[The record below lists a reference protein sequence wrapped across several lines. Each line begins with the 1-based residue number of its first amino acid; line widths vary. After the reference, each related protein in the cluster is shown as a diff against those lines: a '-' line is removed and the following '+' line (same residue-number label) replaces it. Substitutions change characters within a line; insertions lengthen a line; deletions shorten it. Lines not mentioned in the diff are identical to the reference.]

1 MESVKTGKT
10 NKVGKNTEMAHTK
23 TNKET
28 HFKQVSAIT
37 NRIRSIGGIFTKIA
51 KKVRELVKKHP
62 KKSSAALVVL
72 TPVAC
77 KRAKELDDKVQDKS
91 KQAEKE
97 NKINWWK
104 YSGLTIATSLLLAA
118 CSAGDI
124 DKQIELEQEKQ
135 KTEQEKKEAENAR
148 DRANKSEIELEQE
161 RQKTNKSGIELA
173 NSQIKAEQ
181 ERQKTEQEKQKANK
195 SEIELEQQKQKTI
208 NTQRDL
214 IKEQKDFIK
223 ETEQNCQEKHGQ
235 LFIKRA
241 RIKTGITTGIAIEI
255 EAECKTPKPTKTNQ
269 TPIQPKH
276 LPNSKHPHSQRG
288 SKAQELIAYLLF
300 EQKDFIIETEQKC
313 QEKHNQFFIKKAGI
327 KGGAIEVEA
336 ECKTPKPT
344 KTNQT
349 PIQPKHLPNSKQP
362 HSQRGSK
369 AQELIAYLQKELE
382 SLPYSQKAIAKQVDF
397 YKPSSIAYLELDPR
411 DFKVTEEWQNEN
423 LKIRSKA
430 QAKMLEMRK
439 PQANLS
445 PSQSFLFVQRIF
457 ADINKEIEAAAN
469 TEKKAEKV
477 GYGYSKR
484 V

>member
-10 NKVGKNTEMAHTK
+10 NKVGKDTETANTKA
-23 TNKET
+23 NKET

-37 NRIRSIGGIFTKIA
+37 NRLKSIGGIFTKIV
-51 KKVRELVKKHP
+51 KKVRELIKKHP
-62 KKSSAALVVL
+62 EKSSAALVVL
-72 TPVAC
+72 THVAC

-97 NKINWWK
+97 NQINWWK

-118 CSAGDI
+118 CNVGDI

-135 KTEQEKKEAENAR
+135 KTEQEE
-148 DRANKSEIELEQE
+148 
-161 RQKTNKSGIELA
+161 
-173 NSQIKAEQ
+173 
-181 ERQKTEQEKQKANK
+181 QKTEQEKQKTSN
-195 SEIELEQQKQKTI
+195 IEKDLVKEQKDLVKEQKDLVKEQK
-208 NTQRDL
+208 DL
-214 IKEQKDFIK
+214 VKEQKDLVKEQKDLVKEQKDFIK

-255 EAECKTPKPTKTNQ
+255 EAECKTPKP
-269 TPIQPKH
+269 
-276 LPNSKHPHSQRG
+276 
-288 SKAQELIAYLLF
+288 A
-300 EQKDFIIETEQKC
+300 
-313 QEKHNQFFIKKAGI
+313 
-327 KGGAIEVEA
+327 
-336 ECKTPKPT
+336 

-369 AQELIAYLQKELE
+369 AKELIAYLQKELE
-382 SLPYSQKAIAKQVDF
+382 SLPYSQKAIAKQVNF
-397 YKPSSIAYLELDPR
+397 YRPSSIAYLELDPR

-430 QAKMLEMRK
+430 QAKMLEMRNVK
-439 PQANLS
+439 PYPQAHLS
-445 PSQSFLFVQRIF
+445 TSQSLLFVQKIF

-469 TEKKAEKV
+469 TEKKAEKA

-484 V
+484 M

>member
-10 NKVGKNTEMAHTK
+10 NKVGKNTETANTK
-23 TNKET
+23 ANEET
-28 HFKQVSAIT
+28 HFKQASAIT
-37 NRIRSIGGIFTKIA
+37 NTLRSIGGFFTKIA
-51 KKVRELVKKHP
+51 KRVRELVKKHP
-62 KKSSAALVVL
+62 KKSRVALVVL
-72 TPVAC
+72 THVAC
-77 KRAKELDDKVQDKS
+77 RKAKELDDKVQDKS

-97 NKINWWK
+97 HKINWWK
-104 YSGLTIATSLLLAA
+104 YSGLTIATSFLLAA
-118 CSAGDI
+118 CSVGDT

-135 KTEQEKKEAENAR
+135 KANKSGIELEQERQKTEQERQKT
-148 DRANKSEIELEQE
+148 NKSEIELEQE

-235 LFIKRA
+235 LFIKKA

-255 EAECKTPKPTKTNQ
+255 EAECKTPKP
-269 TPIQPKH
+269 
-276 LPNSKHPHSQRG
+276 
-288 SKAQELIAYLLF
+288 A
-300 EQKDFIIETEQKC
+300 
-313 QEKHNQFFIKKAGI
+313 
-327 KGGAIEVEA
+327 
-336 ECKTPKPT
+336 

-362 HSQRGSK
+362 RSQRGSK

-411 DFKVTEEWQNEN
+411 DFNVAEEWQKEN

-430 QAKMLEMRK
+430 QAKMLEMRSLK
-439 PQANLS
+439 PDLQAHL
-445 PSQSFLFVQRIF
+445 PTSQSLLFVQKIF
-457 ADINKEIEAAAN
+457 ADINKEIKATAN
-469 TEKKAEKV
+469 TEKKVEKA

>member
-1 MESVKTGKT
+1 MSGFFRISFHDIILKGEIVFKKKRLVIKSVKTGRT
-10 NKVGKNTEMAHTK
+10 NKVGKNTEIANTK

-37 NRIRSIGGIFTKIA
+37 NTLRSIGGIFTKIA

-62 KKSSAALVVL
+62 KKSNAALVVL
-72 TPVAC
+72 THAAC

-97 NKINWWK
+97 NQINWWK

-118 CSAGDI
+118 CNAGDI

-135 KTEQEKKEAENAR
+135 KANKSGIELEQERQKTEQEKQK
-148 DRANKSEIELEQE
+148 ANKSEIELEQE

-235 LFIKRA
+235 LFIKKT

-255 EAECKTPKPTKTNQ
+255 EAECKTPKP
-269 TPIQPKH
+269 
-276 LPNSKHPHSQRG
+276 
-288 SKAQELIAYLLF
+288 A
-300 EQKDFIIETEQKC
+300 
-313 QEKHNQFFIKKAGI
+313 
-327 KGGAIEVEA
+327 
-336 ECKTPKPT
+336 

-369 AQELIAYLQKELE
+369 TQELIAYLQKELE

-397 YKPSSIAYLELDPR
+397 YRPSSIAYLELDPR
-411 DFKVTEEWQNEN
+411 DFKITEEWQNEN

-439 PQANLS
+439 TQAHLPTSQNL
-445 PSQSFLFVQRIF
+445 LFVQKIF
-457 ADINKEIEAAAN
+457 ADINKEIKVVAN
-469 TEKKAEKV
+469 TEKKVEKA

-484 V
+484 M

>member
-1 MESVKTGKT
+1 MPVIRVLVMLATMMMKSVKT
-10 NKVGKNTEMAHTK
+10 A
-23 TNKET
+23 KE
-28 HFKQVSAIT
+28 
-37 NRIRSIGGIFTKIA
+37 
-51 KKVRELVKKHP
+51 KKVFKNVGVSIMGITFWEAIKDSIKKQI
-62 KKSSAALVVL
+62 KKSDWICGNVKTADDYLKTHPNSWLNSTIGVVTITTML
-72 TPVAC
+72 MNVCFADDQSKKEVA
-77 KRAKELDDKVQDKS
+77 
-91 KQAEKE
+91 QA
-97 NKINWWK
+97 
-104 YSGLTIATSLLLAA
+104 
-118 CSAGDI
+118 
-124 DKQIELEQEKQ
+124 Q
-135 KTEQEKKEAENAR
+135 KEAENAR

-161 RQKTNKSGIELA
+161 KQKANKSGIELEQQRQKTEQERQKTNKSGIELEQQRQKTEQEKQKTNKSEIELA

-181 ERQKTEQEKQKANK
+181 E
-195 SEIELEQQKQKTI
+195 KQKTI

-235 LFIKRA
+235 LFIKKT

-255 EAECKTPKPTKTNQ
+255 
-269 TPIQPKH
+269 
-276 LPNSKHPHSQRG
+276 
-288 SKAQELIAYLLF
+288 
-300 EQKDFIIETEQKC
+300 
-313 QEKHNQFFIKKAGI
+313 
-327 KGGAIEVEA
+327 EA

-445 PSQSFLFVQRIF
+445 TSQSLLFVQKIF
-457 ADINKEIEAAAN
+457 ADVNKEIKVIAN

>member
-10 NKVGKNTEMAHTK
+10 NKVGKNAETANTK
-23 TNKET
+23 ANKET
-28 HFKQVSAIT
+28 HFKQASTIT
-37 NRIRSIGGIFTKIA
+37 NTLRSIGGFFTKIA
-51 KKVRELVKKHP
+51 KRVRELVKKHP
-62 KKSSAALVVL
+62 KKSRAALVVL
-72 TPVAC
+72 THVAC
-77 KRAKELDDKVQDKS
+77 RKAKELDDKVQDKS

-97 NKINWWK
+97 NQINWWK

-118 CSAGDI
+118 CSVGDT
-124 DKQIELEQEKQ
+124 DKQIELEQERQ
-135 KTEQEKKEAENAR
+135 KT
-148 DRANKSEIELEQE
+148 NKSGIELEQE

-195 SEIELEQQKQKTI
+195 SAIELEQQKQKTI

-223 ETEQNCQEKHGQ
+223 YAEQNCQG
-235 LFIKRA
+235 
-241 RIKTGITTGIAIEI
+241 
-255 EAECKTPKPTKTNQ
+255 N
-269 TPIQPKH
+269 
-276 LPNSKHPHSQRG
+276 
-288 SKAQELIAYLLF
+288 
-300 EQKDFIIETEQKC
+300 
-313 QEKHNQFFIKKAGI
+313 HNQFFIKKVGIKAGI
-327 KGGAIEVEA
+327 AVEVEA

-349 PIQPKHLPNSKQP
+349 PIQPKHLPSSKQP
-362 HSQRGSK
+362 RSQRGSK

-411 DFKVTEEWQNEN
+411 DFNVTEEWQKEN

-430 QAKMLEMRK
+430 QAKMLEMRSLK
-439 PQANLS
+439 PDPQAHL
-445 PSQSFLFVQRIF
+445 PTSQSLLLVQKIF
-457 ADINKEIEAAAN
+457 ADVSKEIEAAAN
-469 TEKKAEKV
+469 TEKKAEKA

>member
-10 NKVGKNTEMAHTK
+10 NKVGKNTETANTK
-23 TNKET
+23 ANKEA
-28 HFKQVSAIT
+28 HFKQASAIT
-37 NRIRSIGGIFTKIA
+37 NTLRSISGIFTKIA

-62 KKSSAALVVL
+62 EKSSAALVVL
-72 TPVAC
+72 THVAC
-77 KRAKELDDKVQDKS
+77 KKAKELDDKIQDKS

-97 NKINWWK
+97 NQINWWK
-104 YSGLTIATSLLLAA
+104 YSGLTIAASLLLAA
-118 CSAGDI
+118 CSAGDVNE
-124 DKQIELEQEKQ
+124 QIELEQEKQ

-148 DRANKSEIELEQE
+148 DRANKSGIELEQE

-195 SEIELEQQKQKTI
+195 SAIELEQQKQKTI

-235 LFIKRA
+235 LFIKKT
-241 RIKTGITTGIAIEI
+241 RIKTGI
-255 EAECKTPKPTKTNQ
+255 
-269 TPIQPKH
+269 
-276 LPNSKHPHSQRG
+276 
-288 SKAQELIAYLLF
+288 
-300 EQKDFIIETEQKC
+300 
-313 QEKHNQFFIKKAGI
+313 AGI
-327 KGGAIEVEA
+327 AIEVEA

-397 YKPSSIAYLELDPR
+397 YKPSSIAYLELD
-411 DFKVTEEWQNEN
+411 
-423 LKIRSKA
+423 
-430 QAKMLEMRK
+430 
-439 PQANLS
+439 
-445 PSQSFLFVQRIF
+445 
-457 ADINKEIEAAAN
+457 
-469 TEKKAEKV
+469 
-477 GYGYSKR
+477 
-484 V
+484 

>member
-1 MESVKTGKT
+1 MKSVKTGKT
-10 NKVGKNTEMAHTK
+10 NKVGKNTEMANTK

-37 NRIRSIGGIFTKIA
+37 NRLKSIGGIFTKIA

-62 KKSSAALVVL
+62 KKSKVALVVL
-72 TPVAC
+72 IHVAC

-135 KTEQEKKEAENAR
+135 KTSN
-148 DRANKSEIELEQE
+148 IE
-161 RQKTNKSGIELA
+161 TN
-173 NSQIKAEQ
+173 NQIKVEQ
-181 ERQKTEQEKQKANK
+181 
-195 SEIELEQQKQKTI
+195 EQQKTSNMQK
-208 NTQRDL
+208 DL
-214 IKEQKDFIK
+214 VKEQKDLVK
-223 ETEQNCQEKHGQ
+223 EQKDLVKEQKDLVKKAEQNCQENHSQ
-235 LFIKRA
+235 FFIKKLG
-241 RIKTGITTGIAIEI
+241 IKGGIAIEI
-255 EAECKTPKPTKTNQ
+255 
-269 TPIQPKH
+269 
-276 LPNSKHPHSQRG
+276 
-288 SKAQELIAYLLF
+288 
-300 EQKDFIIETEQKC
+300 
-313 QEKHNQFFIKKAGI
+313 
-327 KGGAIEVEA
+327 EA

-369 AQELIAYLQKELE
+369 TQELIAYLQKELE

-397 YKPSSIAYLELDPR
+397 YRPNSIAYLELDPR

-445 PSQSFLFVQRIF
+445 PSQSLLFVQKIF

-469 TEKKAEKV
+469 TEKKAEKA

-484 V
+484 M

>member
-1 MESVKTGKT
+1 MESVKTGRT
-10 NKVGKNTEMAHTK
+10 NKVGKNAETANTK
-23 TNKET
+23 ANKET
-28 HFKQVSAIT
+28 HFKQVSVIT
-37 NRIRSIGGIFTKIA
+37 NTLRSIGGFFTKIM
-51 KKVRELVKKHP
+51 KRVRELVKKHP
-62 KKSSAALVVL
+62 KKSKVALVVL
-72 TPVAC
+72 THAAC

-97 NKINWWK
+97 NQINWWK

-118 CSAGDI
+118 CSTGDI

-135 KTEQEKKEAENAR
+135 KANKSGIELEQERQKTEQEKQK
-148 DRANKSEIELEQE
+148 ANKSEIELEQE

-235 LFIKRA
+235 LFIKKT

-255 EAECKTPKPTKTNQ
+255 EAECKTPKP
-269 TPIQPKH
+269 
-276 LPNSKHPHSQRG
+276 
-288 SKAQELIAYLLF
+288 A
-300 EQKDFIIETEQKC
+300 
-313 QEKHNQFFIKKAGI
+313 
-327 KGGAIEVEA
+327 
-336 ECKTPKPT
+336 

-369 AQELIAYLQKELE
+369 VQELIAYLQKELE

-411 DFKVTEEWQNEN
+411 DFKVTKEWQNEN

-439 PQANLS
+439 TQANLS
-445 PSQSFLFVQRIF
+445 PFQSFSIIQNIV
-457 ADINKEIEAAAN
+457 ADINKGIETAAN
-469 TEKKAEKV
+469 TEKKAEKG

-484 V
+484 M

>member
-10 NKVGKNTEMAHTK
+10 NKVGKNTKTANTK
-23 TNKET
+23 ANKKT

-37 NRIRSIGGIFTKIA
+37 NTLRSISGFFTKIA

-62 KKSSAALVVL
+62 KKSKVALVVL
-72 TPVAC
+72 THVAC
-77 KRAKELDDKVQDKS
+77 KKAKELDDKVQDKS

-97 NKINWWK
+97 NQINWWK

-135 KTEQEKKEAENAR
+135 KANKSGIELEQERQKTEQERQKT
-148 DRANKSEIELEQE
+148 NKSEIELEQE

-214 IKEQKDFIK
+214 IKEQKDFIR

-235 LFIKRA
+235 LFIKKT
-241 RIKTGITTGIAIEI
+241 RITTGVTTGIAIEI

-276 LPNSKHPHSQRG
+276 LPNSKQPRSQRG
-288 SKAQELIAYLLF
+288 SKAQEF
-300 EQKDFIIETEQKC
+300 
-313 QEKHNQFFIKKAGI
+313 
-327 KGGAIEVEA
+327 
-336 ECKTPKPT
+336 
-344 KTNQT
+344 
-349 PIQPKHLPNSKQP
+349 
-362 HSQRGSK
+362 
-369 AQELIAYLQKELE
+369 IAYLQKELE
-382 SLPYSQKAIAKQVDF
+382 SLPYSQKAIAKQVNF
-397 YKPSSIAYLELDPR
+397 YRPSSISYLELDPR
-411 DFKVTEEWQNEN
+411 DFNVTEEWQNEN

-430 QAKMLEMRK
+430 QAKMLEMRN
-439 PQANLS
+439 PQAHL
-445 PSQSFLFVQRIF
+445 PTSQSLLFVQKIF
-457 ADINKEIEAAAN
+457 ADVNKEIKVVAN
-469 TEKKAEKV
+469 TEKKVEKA

>member
-1 MESVKTGKT
+1 MKKRLVIKSVKTGKT
-10 NKVGKNTEMAHTK
+10 NKVGKNAETANTK

-37 NRIRSIGGIFTKIA
+37 NIIRSIGGFFTKIV
-51 KKVRELVKKHP
+51 KKVRGLVKKHP
-62 KKSSAALVVL
+62 KKSNAALVVL
-72 TPVAC
+72 THVAC
-77 KRAKELDDKVQDKS
+77 KKAEELDDKVQDKS

-97 NKINWWK
+97 NQINWWK
-104 YSGLTIATSLLLAA
+104 YSGLTIVTSLLLAA
-118 CSAGDI
+118 CNAGDI

-135 KTEQEKKEAENAR
+135 EANKSGIELEQERQKTEQERQKTEQERQKTEQER
-148 DRANKSEIELEQE
+148 QKTNKSEIELEQE

-195 SEIELEQQKQKTI
+195 SAIELEQQKQKTI

-235 LFIKRA
+235 LFIKKA

-276 LPNSKHPHSQRG
+276 LPNSK
-288 SKAQELIAYLLF
+288 
-300 EQKDFIIETEQKC
+300 
-313 QEKHNQFFIKKAGI
+313 
-327 KGGAIEVEA
+327 
-336 ECKTPKPT
+336 
-344 KTNQT
+344 
-349 PIQPKHLPNSKQP
+349 QPR
-362 HSQRGSK
+362 SQRGSK

-411 DFKVTEEWQNEN
+411 DFNATEECNYLASSKLLN
-423 LKIRSKA
+423 LL
-430 QAKMLEMRK
+430 MLT
-439 PQANLS
+439 
-445 PSQSFLFVQRIF
+445 F
-457 ADINKEIEAAAN
+457 
-469 TEKKAEKV
+469 
-477 GYGYSKR
+477 
-484 V
+484 

>member
-10 NKVGKNTEMAHTK
+10 NKVGKNTETADTK
-23 TNKET
+23 ANKEA
-28 HFKQVSAIT
+28 HFKQASAIT
-37 NRIRSIGGIFTKIA
+37 NTIRSISGFFTKIV

-62 KKSSAALVVL
+62 KKSNAALVVL
-72 TPVAC
+72 THVAC
-77 KRAKELDDKVQDKS
+77 KKAKELDDKVQDKS

-97 NKINWWK
+97 NQINWWK
-104 YSGLTIATSLLLAA
+104 YSGLTIAASLLLAA
-118 CSAGDI
+118 CNAGDI

-135 KTEQEKKEAENAR
+135 K
-148 DRANKSEIELEQE
+148 ANKSGIELEQE
-161 RQKTNKSGIELA
+161 RQKTNKSGIELEQERQKTEQERQKTNKSEIELA

-235 LFIKRA
+235 LFIKKA

-276 LPNSKHPHSQRG
+276 LPNP
-288 SKAQELIAYLLF
+288 
-300 EQKDFIIETEQKC
+300 
-313 QEKHNQFFIKKAGI
+313 
-327 KGGAIEVEA
+327 
-336 ECKTPKPT
+336 
-344 KTNQT
+344 
-349 PIQPKHLPNSKQP
+349 KQP

-382 SLPYSQKAIAKQVDF
+382 SLPYSQKAIAKQVNF

-430 QAKMLEMRK
+430 QAKMLEMRNLK
-439 PQANLS
+439 PDPQAHLS
-445 PSQSFLFVQRIF
+445 TSQSFSIIQKIF
-457 ADINKEIEAAAN
+457 ADISKEIEAAAN
-469 TEKKAEKV
+469 TEKKAEKA

-484 V
+484 M

>member
-1 MESVKTGKT
+1 MKSVKTGRT
-10 NKVGKNTEMAHTK
+10 NKVGKNAETANTK

-28 HFKQVSAIT
+28 HFKQVSAIINT
-37 NRIRSIGGIFTKIA
+37 LRSIGGIFTKIA

-62 KKSSAALVVL
+62 KKSNVALVVL
-72 TPVAC
+72 THVAC

-97 NKINWWK
+97 NQINWWK

-118 CSAGDI
+118 CSTSDI

-135 KTEQEKKEAENAR
+135 KANKSGIELEQERQKTEQEKQK
-148 DRANKSEIELEQE
+148 ANKSEIELEQE

-235 LFIKRA
+235 LFIKRT

-255 EAECKTPKPTKTNQ
+255 
-269 TPIQPKH
+269 
-276 LPNSKHPHSQRG
+276 
-288 SKAQELIAYLLF
+288 
-300 EQKDFIIETEQKC
+300 
-313 QEKHNQFFIKKAGI
+313 
-327 KGGAIEVEA
+327 EA

-382 SLPYSQKAIAKQVDF
+382 FLPYSQKAIAKQVDF

-430 QAKMLEMRK
+430 QAKMLEMRN
-439 PQANLS
+439 PQAHL
-445 PSQSFLFVQRIF
+445 PTSQSLLFVQKIF
-457 ADINKEIEAAAN
+457 ADINKEIKIVAN
-469 TEKKAEKV
+469 TEKKAEKA

-484 V
+484 M